1 MYHETAYFASDYQ
14 TEIESLSNPAK
25 MAQQGKIV
33 QFDFVGPVST
43 IAFSFGSSEMLT
55 DRFRDPLPGR
65 DCGKDRRRASCGT
78 GEEIDHDRP
87 T

>member
-43 IAFSFGSSEMLT
+43 KASLLLAFDSSSGSQSRLPRGIADGLV
-55 DRFRDPLPGR
+55 PCP
-65 DCGKDRRRASCGT
+65 AP
-78 GEEIDHDRP
+78 RP
-87 T
+87 KLSKRPKKN

>member
-43 IAFSFGSSEMLT
+43 HSSFFL
-55 DRFRDPLPGR
+55 
-65 DCGKDRRRASCGT
+65 
-78 GEEIDHDRP
+78 
-87 T
+87 